1 MGTARSYGQKHA
13 ETREEVEEEIVITN
27 TVELA
32 NVEGMESVNEDSDEE
47 LLQSHGDR
55 LAKDEIRELAEQR
68 IQNNFT
74 ASDAEEE
81 TPLRKVFA
89 EFLSNKIVASQQI
102 MDQFI
107 DNDPDHKQT
116 SKAK

>member
-1 MGTARSYGQKHA
+1 M
-13 ETREEVEEEIVITN
+13 IITN

-32 NVEGMESVNEDSDEE
+32 NDEELEGVNEDSVEE
-47 LLQSHGDR
+47 LLQSHGER
-55 LAKDEIRELAEQR
+55 LANDEIRELAEQR
-68 IQNNFT
+68 IQSTFT

-81 TPLRKVFA
+81 TPLRKVFFFS
-89 EFLSNKIVASQQI
+89 EFLSSKIVASQQI

-107 DNDPDHKQT
+107 DNDPDYKQT